1 MVLQQV
7 PSGVVGIARTCAQ
20 GLRYLCPCPAT
31 IHSFRPGSSSSKF
44 LGGDLHCIYNSADT
58 HLLIRFQN
66 RHDGYGSMNKH
77 FSFLSL
83 SPALESF
90 SKTLLTFSRWSSLF
104 LPLRCRQLTLLHV
117 RFLVRDSSCYVER
130 SQVQTRLQ
138 TTGDFIDR
146 VPCVCLMSHT
156 L

>member
-1 MVLQQV
+1 MLALAHKAFSICVHAR
-7 PSGVVGIARTCAQ
+7 PPYTASGQ
-20 GLRYLCPCPAT
+20 GLHPR
-31 IHSFRPGSSSSKF
+31 SSW
-44 LGGDLHCIYNSADT
+44 GVIYIAFIISADT
-58 HLLIRFQN
+58 HLPIRFQN
-66 RHDGYGSMNKH
+66 RHDGCGSMNKH

-90 SKTLLTFSRWSSLF
+90 SKTLLTFSWWSSLF
-104 LPLRCRQLTLLHV
+104 LPLRYRQLTLLHV
-117 RFLVRDSSCYVER
+117 RFLVRDSSWYVER